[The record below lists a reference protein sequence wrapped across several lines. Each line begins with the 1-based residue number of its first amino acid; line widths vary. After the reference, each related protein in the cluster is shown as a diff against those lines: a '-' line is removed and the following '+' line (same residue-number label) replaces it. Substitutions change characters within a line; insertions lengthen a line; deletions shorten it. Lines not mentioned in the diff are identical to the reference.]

1 MCLIALAYK
10 VHPEFPLILA
20 ANRDE
25 FLERPTRKLH
35 FWDDAPHILAGR
47 DERAGGT
54 WMGLTRKG
62 HFAAIT
68 NYRDMHRKEPTLLS
82 RGALV
87 RHVLEHGSLD
97 EDTSVYA
104 GFNLIYGRVDAL
116 RYHNNINGEDLA
128 LEPGIHGLSNHLLN
142 TPWPKVQRAKQGME
156 EALRSEKPS
165 VEALF
170 RMLGDCT
177 EADPSDLP
185 NTGLDPEWERSLS
198 SIMICA
204 EGYGTRSST
213 VVLVSASGAATVM
226 ERSFLPE
233 HLESIDLK
241 FEL

>member
-10 VHPEFPLILA
+10 VHPHYPLIVA

-54 WMGLTRKG
+54 WMGLDVKG
-62 HFAAIT
+62 HFAALT
-68 NYRDMHRKEPTLLS
+68 NYRDMHRKDPEGPS

-87 RHVLEHGSLD
+87 RHAIEHGTLD
-97 EDTSVYA
+97 QDTSVYA
-104 GFNLIYGRVDAL
+104 GFNLLYGPVEAL
-116 RYHNNINGEDLA
+116 RYHSNISGEDRL

-156 EALRSEKPS
+156 HALRSGMPS

-170 RMLGDCT
+170 AMLADGTQAGDG
-177 EADPSDLP
+177 ELP
-185 NTGLDPEWERSLS
+185 ETGIGAEWERSLS
-198 SIMICA
+198 SIMIRA

-213 VVLVSASGAATVM
+213 VVLVSANGVASVF
-226 ERSFLPE
+226 ERSFQPE
-233 HLESIDLK
+233 HMRSIDLK
-241 FEL
+241 FER